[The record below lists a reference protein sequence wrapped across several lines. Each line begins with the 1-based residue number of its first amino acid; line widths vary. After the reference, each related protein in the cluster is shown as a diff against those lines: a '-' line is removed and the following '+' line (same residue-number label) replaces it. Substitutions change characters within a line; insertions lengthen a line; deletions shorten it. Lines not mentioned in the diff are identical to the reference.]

1 MATTNPAY
9 GTDLPLKIADT
20 STTAEIVNLTSNSAS
35 FTTDTRE
42 VTTKDSGTYKEY
54 KATRNDGT
62 FDFEGLYTIT
72 AGATGFEDLLTWKD
86 AGTEIYWEMG
96 TGVTGTP
103 KWSGRGIITGL
114 DVDAPDGDNVT
125 FSGSIQNTGDITIGS
140 YA

>member
-1 MATTNPAY
+1 MATTAPAY
-9 GTDLPLKIADT
+9 GTDLPLMISDT
-20 STTAEIVNLTSNSAS
+20 STAVEIVNLTGNSAS

-42 VTTKDSGTYKEY
+42 VTTKQSGTYKEY
-54 KATRNDGT
+54 KATRNDAT
-62 FDFEGLYTIT
+62 FDFEGLYTVT
-72 AGATGFEDLLTWKD
+72 VGETGFADLQGWKD

-103 KWSGRGIITGL
+103 KWSGRGIITAL

-125 FSGSIQNTGDITIGS
+125 FSGSIQNTGDVAIGT